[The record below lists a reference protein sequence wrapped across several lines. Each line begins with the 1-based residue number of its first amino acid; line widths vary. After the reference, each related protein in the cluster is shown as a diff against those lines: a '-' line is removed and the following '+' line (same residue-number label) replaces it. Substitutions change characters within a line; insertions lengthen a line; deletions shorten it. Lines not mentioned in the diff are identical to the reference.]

1 MFKPAQT
8 TIHHYF
14 KGTPLHE
21 IPKGLWS
28 FDLNA
33 WIIFTI
39 PVMGSLFTGS

>member
-1 MFKPAQT
+1 MFKHAQT
-8 TIHHYF
+8 IARHYF

-21 IPKGLWS
+21 IPKGLRS